1 MKALSWNAAAKR
13 FKEVITGRIF
23 TSSSEPVGIA
33 DGDLW
38 VDSSSTPILK
48 ARVAGTIYEVVGAGG
63 GGSAALLAD
72 DIVNEML
79 VAAPEGVTEGE
90 PFTFEL
96 HAIDDT
102 PLTVVKDTLHAAI
115 VGLTP
120 VGYWRLDDLASPPQ
134 DSSGNARHASATAN
148 VTYRAV
154 SGGGPGMFPTIPL
167 NGTTPVADNNVWTP
181 GASGMT
187 IFFLTRPTA
196 LGASKV
202 FLSKF
207 NTGAYEWVI
216 EQQGAS
222 GAIQAAI
229 TSSAGVYIRSTVS
242 PINTVVINT
251 WQAYCVTIS
260 GNTDAATITLYKNG
274 NTAIAGTST
283 ASAGAG
289 TVANGTA
296 LLGLGYRQDIPATLG
311 LVGSLAHVAI
321 FTGVLS
327 GANIG
332 TLMNAADADGWF

>member
-23 TSSSEPVGIA
+23 TSSSEPVDIA

-38 VDSSSTPILK
+38 IDDSATPVLK
-48 ARVAGTIYEVVGAGG
+48 ARVAGVIYEVVGGG
-63 GGSAALLAD
+63 PCSPAQLAD
-72 DIVNEML
+72 DIVNEVL
-79 VAAPEGVTEGE
+79 VATPAAVDETE
-90 PFTFEL
+90 TL
-96 HAIDDT
+96 AYTLQAIDDT
-102 PLTVVKDTLHAAI
+102 PATVILDTLRAAI

-120 VGYWRLDDLASPPQ
+120 VGYWPLYDLASPPQ
-134 DSSGNARHASATAN
+134 DASGNARHASATTN

-154 SGGGPGMFPTIPL
+154 AGGGPGMYPTIPL
-167 NGTTPVADNNVWTP
+167 NGTIPVADNNVWTP

-187 IFFLTRPTA
+187 IFFITRPTA

-202 FLSKF
+202 FVSKF
-207 NTGAYEWVI
+207 NTGAYEWAI
-216 EQQGAS
+216 EQQGSS
-222 GAIQAAI
+222 GVIQAAI
-229 TSSAGVYIRSTVS
+229 TSSAGVYIRSTTS
-242 PINTVVINT
+242 PINTVVLNT

-260 GNTDAATITLYKNG
+260 GNTDAATITLYKNS

-332 TLMNAADADGWF
+332 TIMNAADADGWF